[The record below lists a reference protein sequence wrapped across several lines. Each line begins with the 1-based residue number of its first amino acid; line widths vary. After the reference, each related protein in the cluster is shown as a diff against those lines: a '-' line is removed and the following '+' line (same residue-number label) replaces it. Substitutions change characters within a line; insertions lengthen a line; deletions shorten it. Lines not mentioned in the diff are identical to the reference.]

1 LLLLLL
7 VLVVGG
13 GDGVVLLPFLVWFW
27 NCTAHILLLQQ
38 QLLQQPPS
46 PPGLKIPH
54 QIPTTIQIIALS
66 TTTTTTYKNVHSIFF
81 TTSKQASKHAIKQS
95 SDAVVDLVGGSM
107 KKKLPSL
114 L

>member
-1 LLLLLL
+1 MLLL

-27 NCTAHILLLQQ
+27 ICTAHIL
-38 QLLQQPPS
+38 LLQQPPS

-54 QIPTTIQIIALS
+54 QIPTTIQIIALN

-81 TTSKQASKHAIKQS
+81 TTSKQAIKQS